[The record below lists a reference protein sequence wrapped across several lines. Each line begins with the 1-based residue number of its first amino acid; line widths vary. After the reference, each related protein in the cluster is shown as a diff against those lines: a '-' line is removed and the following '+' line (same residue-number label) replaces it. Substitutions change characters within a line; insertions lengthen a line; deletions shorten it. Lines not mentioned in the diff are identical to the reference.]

1 MIPRMKTIMNLETL
15 DTLEQVEAFLEGT
28 QAVAFVV
35 ASSKHERYQWLQKTL
50 VKWHY
55 HCRNRRERGVL
66 LRLMER
72 VSGYSPAQLK
82 RLVKQQRETGK
93 VVHRPA
99 KGNGFQ
105 RLYSDADARLL
116 AQVDS
121 LHGTPS
127 GAVSKKLCER
137 AFHVFKQ
144 AEYSRLSG
152 ISVAQVY
159 LMRKTVSYQ
168 RQHLTYTK
176 TSPTQVAIGERR
188 KPTPNGQPGYIRIDT
203 VHQGDLDKE
212 KGVYHINAVDE
223 VTQFEVLVTVV
234 GISERVLIPALEQ
247 LLDKFPFTLKGFHS
261 DNGSEYINKQV
272 AGLLEK
278 LRVEFTKSRSRHTN
292 DNALAEGKNAT
303 IVRKL
308 YGYAHIPKHWA
319 GKINALNQ
327 QEVYRYINFHRPCYF
342 PVTETNDK
350 GKQRKR
356 YPYKAM
362 MTPFEK
368 FTSLP
373 EAENYLKPGISLQ
386 QLETFAKEMTDNE
399 AAEQLNTA
407 RRMLFKTIHEQAQK
421 QA

>member
-1 MIPRMKTIMNLETL
+1 MNLDELTTL
-15 DTLEQVEAFLEGT
+15 AQVEAFLKGT
-28 QAVAFVV
+28 QALAFAV
-35 ASSKHERYQWLQKTL
+35 ASNKQERYQWIQKML

-55 HCRNRRERGVL
+55 SQRPRQERGL
-66 LRLMER
+66 LLKLLAH

-99 KGNGFQ
+99 RGNGFKRQ
-105 RLYSDADARLL
+105 YSEADARLL
-116 AQVDS
+116 ARLDS

-137 AFHVFKQ
+137 AFRVFGQ
-144 AEYSRLSG
+144 TEYARLSN

-159 LMRKTVSYQ
+159 RLRQTGSYQ
-168 RQHLTYTK
+168 RQHLTHTK
-176 TSPTQVAIGERR
+176 TTPTQVAIGERR
-188 KPTPNGQPGYIRIDT
+188 KPAPNGQPGYIRIDT

-223 VTQFEVLVTVV
+223 VTQFEVLVAVV
-234 GISERVLIPALEQ
+234 GISERFLIPALQQ
-247 LLDKFPFTLKGFHS
+247 LLDKLPFVIKGFHS
-261 DNGSEYINKQV
+261 DNGSEYVNKQV

-278 LRVEFTKSRSRHTN
+278 LRVEFTKSRSRHSN
-292 DNALAEGKNAT
+292 DNALAEGKNAS

-308 YGYAHIPKHWA
+308 YGHAHIPKHWA
-319 GKINALNQ
+319 GNINALNQ

-342 PVTETNDK
+342 PVVKTDSK

-356 YPYKAM
+356 YPYEAM

-368 FTSLP
+368 LKSLNN
-373 EAENYLKPGISLQ
+373 AGQYLKTGITLQ
-386 QLETFAKEMTDNE
+386 QMEAFATEMTDND
-399 AAEQLNTA
+399 AAAALDTA
-407 RRMLFKTIHEQAQK
+407 RRLLFKTIREQEQK

>member
-1 MIPRMKTIMNLETL
+1 MNLDELTTL
-15 DTLEQVEAFLEGT
+15 AQVEAFLDGT
-28 QAVAFVV
+28 QAVVFAV
-35 ASSKHERYQWLQKTL
+35 ASNKQERYQWIQKML

-55 HCRNRRERGVL
+55 PQRPRQEKGL
-66 LRLMER
+66 LLKLLAH

-93 VVHRPA
+93 VAHRPA
-99 KGNGFQ
+99 RGNGFKRQ
-105 RLYSDADARLL
+105 YSEADARLL
-116 AQVDS
+116 ARLDS

-127 GAVSKKLCER
+127 GAVSKRLCER
-137 AFHVFKQ
+137 AFHVFGQ
-144 AEYSRLSG
+144 TEYAKLSG

-159 LMRKTVSYQ
+159 RLRKTGSYQ
-168 RQHLTYTK
+168 RQHLAHTK
-176 TSPTQVAIGERR
+176 TTPAKVAIGERR
-188 KPTPNGQPGYIRIDT
+188 KPAPNGQPGYIRIDT

-234 GISERVLIPALEQ
+234 GISERFLIPALEQ
-247 LLDKFPFTLKGFHS
+247 LLDKFPFVIKGFHS
-261 DNGSEYINKQV
+261 DNGSEYVNKRV

-278 LRVEFTKSRSRHTN
+278 LRVEFTKSRPRHSN
-292 DNALAEGKNAT
+292 DNALAEGKNAA

-308 YGYAHIPKHWA
+308 YGHAHIPKHWA

-342 PVTETNDK
+342 PVVETDSK

-356 YPYKAM
+356 YPYEAM

-368 FTSLP
+368 IKSLDD
-373 EAENYLKPGISLQ
+373 AGRYLKTGITLQ
-386 QLETFAKEMTDNE
+386 QLEAFATEMTDND
-399 AAEQLNTA
+399 AAAALDTA
-407 RRMLFKTIHEQAQK
+407 RRLLFKTIREQEQK